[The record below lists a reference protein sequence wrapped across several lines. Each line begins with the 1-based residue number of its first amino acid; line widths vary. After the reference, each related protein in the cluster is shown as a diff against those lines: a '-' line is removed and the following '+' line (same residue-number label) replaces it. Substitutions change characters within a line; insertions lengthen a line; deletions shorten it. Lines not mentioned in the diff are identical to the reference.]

1 MIIRAIW
8 AAQDTRVPAAPPDG
22 FGQDEEYRSST
33 DLRRVPQSLRFGRA
47 SASADER
54 DAEDE
59 RIVALMLTGDPF
71 D

>member
-22 FGQDEEYRSST
+22 FAQDDEYRSGT
-33 DLRRVPQSLRFGRA
+33 DPRRVPQSLRFGR
-47 SASADER
+47 ASADER